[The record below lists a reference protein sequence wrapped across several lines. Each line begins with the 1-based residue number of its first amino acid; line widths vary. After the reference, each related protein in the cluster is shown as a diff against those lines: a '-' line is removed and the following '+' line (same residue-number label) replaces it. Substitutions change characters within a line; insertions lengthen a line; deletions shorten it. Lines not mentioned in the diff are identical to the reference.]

1 MGPCFD
7 MVMEKPFA
15 RGDVQC
21 TGSKDICNV
30 CNEGRN
36 CLSQK
41 MARASVSFDSELGI
55 MMKANEWV

>member
-1 MGPCFD
+1 